1 MKERRFEI
9 LGILC
14 IATSFLALISMV
26 GYSSYEDP
34 GISPNVKVENPMGIL
49 GVFIAYF
56 FIKFSFG
63 YSSFLLPVLGSVW
76 GWWFFSKR
84 EASILSRISGYLL
97 GVMLLISVTLGL
109 FETGKYSS
117 SGIEF
122 NYSGLIGGN
131 LANFLV
137 SFFGMIG
144 SSIILLTS
152 WLVLIRGY
160 FSWSFYGPF
169 DSLTNFIKK
178 RQEDRKLV
186 SVEQASEK
194 EKRLHT
200 LDLMQK
206 IEEKQEQD
214 VIVKENDIETT
225 GHDLIGSGEI
235 DANLEPLEK
244 PSEEIFNAT
253 GLASGFSSVPVP
265 EDSLSIRK
273 KILMILKIL
282 LLKKKTSMI

>member
-1 MKERRFEI
+1 MKERRLEI

-14 IATSFLALISMV
+14 MATSFLALISMV
-26 GYSSYEDP
+26 GYNPYEDP

-84 EASILSRISGYLL
+84 EVSILSRISGYLL

-109 FETGKYSS
+109 FEIGIYSS

-152 WLVLIRGY
+152 WLILIRGY

-169 DSLTNFIKK
+169 YSLTNFIKK
-178 RQEDRKLV
+178 RQEDQNLV

-194 EKRLHT
+194 DKRRHT
-200 LDLMQK
+200 VDLMQK

-214 VIVKENDIETT
+214 VIIQENDTKTT
-225 GHDLIGSGEI
+225 
-235 DANLEPLEK
+235 
-244 PSEEIFNAT
+244 
-253 GLASGFSSVPVP
+253 
-265 EDSLSIRK
+265 EDD
-273 KILMILKIL
+273 
-282 LLKKKTSMI
+282 